1 MTFMKNILL
10 SFAFIYGIGMSAYG
24 LWWYDKDMGQLE
36 KAVATGNKHV
46 EMRHRINT
54 WGNVGT
60 ILLAQIIATTAIA
73 GMSRS
78 SRTQVLRKDE
88 G

>member
-1 MTFMKNILL
+1 MKNFLL
-10 SFAFIYGIGMSAYG
+10 SLAFIYGIGMSAYG

-36 KAVATGNKHV
+36 KAVANGNEHV

-60 ILLAQIIATTAIA
+60 ILLAQLIATTAIA

-78 SRTQVLRKDE
+78 GPTQAPRKDE

>member
-1 MTFMKNILL
+1 MKNFLL
-10 SFAFIYGIGMSAYG
+10 SLAFIYGIGMSAYG

-36 KAVATGNKHV
+36 KAVATGNEHV

-60 ILLAQIIATTAIA
+60 ILLAQLIATTAIA
-73 GMSRS
+73 GMSRAAP
-78 SRTQVLRKDE
+78 TQAPRKDE

>member
-1 MTFMKNILL
+1 MKNFLL
-10 SFAFIYGIGMSAYG
+10 SLAFIYGIGMSAYG

-36 KAVATGNKHV
+36 KAVATGNEHV

-78 SRTQVLRKDE
+78 PRTQEPRKDE

>member
-1 MTFMKNILL
+1 MKNFLL
-10 SFAFIYGIGMSAYG
+10 SLAFIYGIGMSAYG

-36 KAVATGNKHV
+36 KAVANGNEHV

-60 ILLAQIIATTAIA
+60 ILLAQLIATTAIA

-78 SRTQVLRKDE
+78 VPTQALRKDE

>member
-1 MTFMKNILL
+1 MKNFLL
-10 SFAFIYGIGMSAYG
+10 SLAFIYGLGMSAYG

-36 KAVATGNKHV
+36 KAVATGNEHV

-60 ILLAQIIATTAIA
+60 ILLAQLIATTAIA
-73 GMSRS
+73 GMSQA
-78 SRTQVLRKDE
+78 SRTQAPRKE
-88 G
+88 QG